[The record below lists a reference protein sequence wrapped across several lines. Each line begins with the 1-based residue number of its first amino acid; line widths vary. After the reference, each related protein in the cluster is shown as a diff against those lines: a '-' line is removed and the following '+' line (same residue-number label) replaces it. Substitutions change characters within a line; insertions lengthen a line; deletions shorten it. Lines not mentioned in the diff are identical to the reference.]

1 MSNNSYLH
9 RRIRP
14 AVVYFYRFGGLF
26 SLVVAYLMGQEPRS
40 PEPFMRWIELSLI
53 VVVVGFAIY
62 GFMKPLLV
70 YEIQIDPNTITLSRW
85 AGRQNVVIERKN
97 LVSYGY
103 FKGRSFDGYWTEEL
117 TLYTSEARYVLDAT
131 EYAGFDQIKQEITKG
146 VKRKY

>member
-1 MSNNSYLH
+1 MSNTSYLH

-14 AVVYFYRFGGLF
+14 AAVYFYRFGGLF
-26 SLVVAYLMGQEPRS
+26 SFVVAYMMAQEPRS
-40 PEPFMRWIELSLI
+40 TDPFMRWMELSLN
-53 VVVVGFAIY
+53 VMAVGFAAY
-62 GFMKPLLV
+62 CFVKPLLV

-103 FKGRSFDGYWTEEL
+103 FKGRSFDGYLTEEL
-117 TLYTSEARYVLDAT
+117 TIYTSEARYVLDAT
-131 EYAGFDQIKQEITKG
+131 EYAGFDQVKQEITKG